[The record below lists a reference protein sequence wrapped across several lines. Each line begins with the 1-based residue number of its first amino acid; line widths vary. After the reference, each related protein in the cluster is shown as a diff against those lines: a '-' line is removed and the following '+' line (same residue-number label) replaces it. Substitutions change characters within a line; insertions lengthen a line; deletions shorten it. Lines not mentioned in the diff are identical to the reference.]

1 MNETYDNII
10 PIECVNCLN
19 FLCFFFEYLVLFNTH
34 FIVCPPHRIVAMAIF
49 FRKGEILICK
59 ELKVNYPGCQRLL

>member
-10 PIECVNCLN
+10 PIEYVNCFN
-19 FLCFFFEYLVLFNTH
+19 FLCFFFRISASVTH
-34 FIVCPPHRIVAMAIF
+34 FIVSPPHRIVAMAIF
-49 FRKGEILICK
+49 FREGEILICK